1 MSNKMAS
8 HDRIDI
14 GGQILPYGVW
24 NMPKMTDRERLADL
38 EQRKRKLAEELD
50 QTRRALRGKYAAIV
64 PDLAVEDFT
73 EREFRDL
80 LSLAIRAGGPASVAA
95 LKALPQRPA

>member
-1 MSNKMAS
+1 M
-8 HDRIDI
+8 
-14 GGQILPYGVW
+14 

-38 EQRKRKLAEELD
+38 EQRQQKLAQELD

-80 LSLAIRAGGPASVAA
+80 LALAIRAGGPAAVAA
-95 LKALPQRPA
+95 VKALPARAS